1 MSFRKYSKLSTL
13 AMALI
18 AANSYA
24 VDWKQFDGESI
35 TVLLP
40 EHPVT
45 EGIRT
50 LLPEFEKQ
58 TGIDVNIQALA
69 EDLYF
74 DRMEVA
80 LRADKGVADAYFVPM
95 DSTAYTQYTNGLI
108 KSVQPYLND
117 PNMTDA
123 SYDFG
128 DFPEGFV
135 KATQYPAGS
144 PDAGNYAIP
153 ASFEAYILFYNK
165 QLVDKYLDGKV
176 PQTMDELI
184 AAAAE
189 VKEESKGRVAGSVV
203 RGIRSDTIIDT
214 VTGFVYDSWGNQ
226 DVNYPQNV
234 WFDGSW
240 AKPQLDNPDILRGLT
255 NYAELMKSGPINIQS
270 IDWPDAERVFS
281 QGKAAFFIDA
291 SLFAP
296 GFEDKK
302 ASRVAGNVGY
312 QVIPPVDSSV
322 GSRTAHW
329 MWGLGI
335 PENAQS
341 PDASWYFIQWMTS
354 KESEMKI
361 GKLHGGAA
369 RQSTWTQSEYT
380 EAFPSDYVEAVSEAM
395 KTSKSSVVFKSGWS
409 ESALKIVDVIQ
420 AIYKG
425 EEPEQAVKPAQEFF
439 KKFANK

>member
-1 MSFRKYSKLSTL
+1 MSFRQYSKLSTL

-117 PNMTDA
+117 PDMTDA

-214 VTGFVYDSWGNQ
+214 VSGFVYDSWGNR

-281 QGKAAFFIDA
+281 QGRAAFFIDA

-312 QVIPPVDSSV
+312 QVIPPVDANV

-341 PDASWYFIQWMTS
+341 PGASWYFIQWMTS

-380 EAFPSDYVEAVSEAM
+380 SAFPSDYVSAVSEAM

-409 ESALKIVDVIQ
+409 EGALKIVDVIQ
-420 AIYKG
+420 DIYKG
-425 EEPEQAVKPAQEFF
+425 EEPDQAVKPAQEFL